1 MNGQVPT
8 SKAKQ
13 APYKGS
19 VRSDKVLVLLV
30 EFSDYK
36 HNNIDQ
42 TPGYM
47 YSKDFSREHYQKM
60 LFGNEPYTLFDGS
73 KVKTFKQY
81 YEEQSG
87 GSYTTDGYVT
97 EWLTVPGKASDY
109 GADGS
114 SGHDN
119 KGPKGARDLVK
130 EALYAAAEKGLDLS
144 QFDQFDRYDT
154 NGTGIKMNLTV

>member
-60 LFGNEPYTLFDGS
+60 LFGKEPYTLFDGS
-73 KVKTFKQY
+73 KVKHLNNTMKSSLVVVIRQ
-81 YEEQSG
+81 
-87 GSYTTDGYVT
+87 TD
-97 EWLTVPGKASDY
+97 
-109 GADGS
+109 
-114 SGHDN
+114 
-119 KGPKGARDLVK
+119 
-130 EALYAAAEKGLDLS
+130 
-144 QFDQFDRYDT
+144 
-154 NGTGIKMNLTV
+154 M

>member
-1 MNGQVPT
+1 MGKFQLLRR
-8 SKAKQ
+8 KQ
-13 APYKGS
+13 APYSGS
-19 VRSDKVLVLLV
+19 VRNDKVLVLLV

-36 HNNIDQ
+36 HNNIEQ

-130 EALYAAAEKGLDLS
+130 EALQCS
-144 QFDQFDRYDT
+144 C
-154 NGTGIKMNLTV
+154 